1 MIAEATAI
9 VPRGRESHMGLF
21 GLGKKVATF
30 GLDIGSSSVKV
41 VELAPSRTGQAL
53 KSFAMVDLPR
63 DAISEGSIRQPAVVT
78 DAIRECVQRAGVGS
92 QSAVISVS
100 GRDSIVKRVPLP
112 KVSAK
117 ELADAIY
124 LEAEHHIPF
133 AIDDVFLD
141 YQVMGE
147 SANSMSVLLVATKKV
162 KVLEYV
168 SVVEDAGL
176 ESSVVD
182 LDAFAIQNQY
192 EMGAGGDA
200 GEAVALIDIGA
211 SVMKTNVIHGGT
223 SVFARDVPFGGNN
236 YTDAI
241 AQRLGIPVD
250 RAEAAK
256 RGHEVG
262 VHWDDLVPALEAV
275 SRELSLEV
283 QRTFDYFASTADS
296 ERIGKIVLSG
306 GCAKLAGIED
316 FLASSWGVP
325 VELAR
330 PLVGVEHES
339 GPVSEEELKSVECL
353 LAVAV
358 GLGLRRPG
366 DKTA

>member
-1 MIAEATAI
+1 
-9 VPRGRESHMGLF
+9 MGLF
-21 GLGKKVATF
+21 GLGKKTATF
-30 GLDIGSSSVKV
+30 GLDIGSSAVKI
-41 VELAPSRTGQAL
+41 VELIPSRGGQTL
-53 KSFAMVDLPR
+53 KSFAIVDLPR
-63 DAISEGSIRQPAVVT
+63 EAISEGSIRQPAVVT
-78 DAIRECVQRAGVGS
+78 DAIRECARKAGVDGAT
-92 QSAVISVS
+92 AVISVS

-141 YQVMGE
+141 YQVVGE
-147 SANSMSVLLVATKKV
+147 SANSMSVLLVATKKL

-176 ESSVVD
+176 ETSVVD

-192 EMGAGGDA
+192 ELSAPGDGA
-200 GEAVALIDIGA
+200 EAVALIDIGA
-211 SVMKTNVIHGGT
+211 SVMKTNVIHGGA

-241 AQRLGIPVD
+241 AQRLGID
-250 RAEAAK
+250 TERAEAAK

-262 VHWDDLVPALEAV
+262 VNWDDLVPALESV

-283 QRTFDYFASTADS
+283 QRTFDYFASTAES

-325 VELAR
+325 VELAH
-330 PLVGVEHES
+330 PLVAIDCAAQAGDED
-339 GPVSEEELKSVECL
+339 LKSAECL

>member
-1 MIAEATAI
+1 
-9 VPRGRESHMGLF
+9 MGLF

-30 GLDIGSSSVKV
+30 GLDIGSSSIKV
-41 VELAPSRTGQAL
+41 VELAPGKGGYGL
-53 KSFAMVDLPR
+53 KSFAVVDLPR
-63 DAISEGSIRQPAVVT
+63 DVISEGSIKRPGVVT
-78 DAIRECVQRAGVGS
+78 DAIRECVQKAGI
-92 QSAVISVS
+92 QAPLAAISVS

-141 YQVMGE
+141 YQVVGE
-147 SANSMSVLLVATKKV
+147 SANSMSVLLVATKKG

-176 ESSVVD
+176 EASIVD
-182 LDAFAIQNQY
+182 LDAFAVQNQY
-192 EMGAGGDA
+192 ELNTPPDGD
-200 GEAVALIDIGA
+200 EAVALIDIGA
-211 SVMKTNVIHGGT
+211 SVMKTNVIHGGA

-241 AQRLGIPVD
+241 AQRLAIPDD

-262 VHWDDLVPALEAV
+262 VNWDDVVPALEAV
-275 SRELSLEV
+275 SRELSLEI

-306 GCAKLAGIED
+306 GCARLSGIED

-325 VELAR
+325 VEIAR
-330 PLVGVEHES
+330 PLAAIERDPEKF
-339 GPVSEEELKSVECL
+339 PDDEMRDAECL

-366 DKTA
+366 DKPA

>member
-1 MIAEATAI
+1 M
-9 VPRGRESHMGLF
+9 P
-21 GLGKKVATF
+21 GK
-30 GLDIGSSSVKV
+30 
-41 VELAPSRTGQAL
+41 TGYAL

-63 DAISEGSIRQPAVVT
+63 EAITEGSIRQPAVVT
-78 DAIRECVQRAGVGS
+78 DAIRECVQRAGVTSPG
-92 QSAVISVS
+92 AAISVS

-147 SANSMSVLLVATKKV
+147 SGELDVGPPRRHQEGQGARIHL
-162 KVLEYV
+162 
-168 SVVEDAGL
+168 VVEDAGL
-176 ESSVVD
+176 EASVVD

-192 EMGAGGDA
+192 ELGVPGD
-200 GEAVALIDIGA
+200 GTEAVALIDIGA
-211 SVMKTNVIHGGT
+211 SVMKTNVIHGGA

-256 RGHEVG
+256 RGLEVG
-262 VHWDDLVPALEAV
+262 VNWDDLVPALEAV

-283 QRTFDYFASTADS
+283 QRTFDYFASTAES

-306 GCAKLAGIED
+306 GCAKLAGHRD
-316 FLASSWGVP
+316 FLAHPGGSPWSW
-325 VELAR
+325 R
-330 PLVGVEHES
+330 
-339 GPVSEEELKSVECL
+339 GPS
-353 LAVAV
+353 
-358 GLGLRRPG
+358 RH
-366 DKTA
+366 